1 MDQIKRYIHEV
12 TRQLPEQQ
20 RSEIGK
26 ELEGLIGD
34 MLEERLQDGS
44 PGAAKDVE
52 EVLLELGNPRQL
64 ADRYR
69 GSSRYLIGPELFA
82 PYVSVLKIV
91 CIAIIIAITVEFAI
105 TSIIQPVHQPELTES
120 GMLDRFVNYIAD
132 LFMGGLQG
140 FTSVT
145 IIFGLIEYTG
155 LRKGKAGFNSK
166 KDWHPS
172 QLPPLP
178 TEHSKIRR
186 SEPVAGLIFTILFGV
201 LFTTISID
209 WLGAWRFRDGGGM
222 SIVPLFDGGIFRGYL
237 PLIWVFLAASII
249 RDTLKIIVGKWTET
263 LVIFNIVISIL
274 GFGLALLMFTNP
286 EIWNPDFMAQMVQAG
301 IVQDGSE
308 AYGTLLNFW
317 NSAAGGLIFIVGI
330 VFVIDLIVAVS
341 KLFKLRSA
349 A

>member
-1 MDQIKRYIHEV
+1 MELIKRYIHEV

-20 RSEIGK
+20 RGEIGK
-26 ELEGLIGD
+26 ELEGLVGD

-44 PGAAKDVE
+44 PATAKDVE

-69 GSSRYLIGPELFA
+69 GSGRYLIGPELFA
-82 PYVSVLKIV
+82 PYLSVLKIV

-105 TSIIQPVHQPELTES
+105 TSITQPVHQTGFSGS
-120 GMLDRFVNYIAD
+120 GMLDKFVDYIAD
-132 LFMGGLQG
+132 LFVGGLQG

-155 LRKGKAGFNSK
+155 LRKGKADFNSK

-178 TEHSKIRR
+178 TEHNRIRR

-222 SIVPLFDGGIFRGYL
+222 SIVPVFDRGIFQGYL
-237 PLIWVFLAASII
+237 PLIWVFLAASMI

-301 IVQDGSE
+301 IVQDASG

-317 NSAAGGLIFIVGI
+317 NSATDGFIFLVGI
-330 VFVIDLIVAVS
+330 VFVIELIVAVS
-341 KLFKLRSA
+341 RLFKLRSGA
-349 A
+349 